1 ATGERPPRIL
11 VAGASPFGRA
21 VIVEAARHWQLAG
34 RPGRLHL
41 DLVAPGAGAVLA
53 ELTGRYGFLAG
64 ACDGTP
70 HEGELRAVLDGGAL
84 AVEHD
89 RVFVCDDDEERG
101 LKLAI
106 TERALWHG

>member
-1 ATGERPPRIL
+1 
-11 VAGASPFGRA
+11 
-21 VIVEAARHWQLAG
+21 
-34 RPGRLHL
+34 GRLHL

-106 TERALWHG
+106 TERALWHGGAGSVVVPLDRLAGLVEAFHGR